1 MQPVDS
7 KLYSAN
13 MAAFSSSDN
22 EAMADRRWSANR
34 ERSYDGAGRTHVR
47 TGSNL
52 ISRLARTS
60 ASERLLALLL
70 AAFVVTASP
79 VLLATVTSTVSL
91 SLQILLQVG
100 HAGFIAFQ
108 IFGR

>member
-34 ERSYDGAGRTHVR
+34 EHRYDSAGRAYIR
-47 TGSNL
+47 NRSNL
-52 ISRLARTS
+52 ISRLASTS

-70 AAFVVTASP
+70 AAFVLTASP
-79 VLLATVTSTVSL
+79 ALLATVTSTVSL
-91 SLQILLQVG
+91 SLRILLQVG